1 MIYMSQ
7 EEITIL
13 RVHKDT
19 RDRLR
24 KLAITK
30 RESFEEIINRLLGS
44 ERTTDDKNELEERKQ
59 KLLNMGIAKELV
71 DLLGVIPKTDTEDD
85 RKIIRE
91 AVKRW
96 AYKKR

>member
-1 MIYMSQ
+1 MIYMRQ

-19 RDRLR
+19 RSKLR

-30 RESFEEIINRLLGS
+30 RESYDEIINRLLGS
-44 ERTTDDKNELEERKQ
+44 ETIKDDKNELEKRKQ
-59 KLLNMGIAKELV
+59 KLLDMGIAKELV
-71 DLLGVIPKTDTEDD
+71 DLLGVIPKTDVEDD